1 MRQKKKLYS
10 DVLFKHKS
18 YLCIFVTLV
27 EPVQNSDIEWED
39 IWKLKVLEGCRRI
52 ENDLNYL
59 FKFTSIVTVVT
70 QQIYRKIRVSTVGQG
85 GDL

>member
-1 MRQKKKLYS
+1 MKIKDWGKKLYF
-10 DVLFKHKS
+10 DVFLS
-18 YLCIFVTLV
+18 TILIFLWHSLN
-27 EPVQNSDIEWED
+27 QNSDIEWED
-39 IWKLKVLEGCRRI
+39 IWKLKVLEGSRRI

-70 QQIYRKIRVSTVGQG
+70 QQIYRKIRVSAEGLG